1 MNVNIEIRSNSP
13 LVSPYHMKCGEIG
26 IIENW
31 PHKNHIGIVVQ
42 KYNNSLITL
51 GKSSGEGWSSTTAL
65 SNVNTCGIRLLK
77 VGDTITIK

>member
-1 MNVNIEIRSNSP
+1 MNVNIEIQSNSP
-13 LVSPYHMKCGEIG
+13 LVSPFVMKCGEIG

-31 PHKNHIGIVVQ
+31 INKNYIGTVVQ
-42 KYNNSLITL
+42 KYNNSLIAL

-65 SNVNTCGIRLLK
+65 SNVDTCGIRLLK